1 MNILLNIKKI
11 IIINKNKMNEVFHIL
26 FYQCDNCSS
35 NEIRKRRRNTDR
47 SLTPEPLIKKKTLF
61 RLSKEGYLEG
71 NFYFALKNKQ
81 KYFKLV

>member
-1 MNILLNIKKI
+1 
-11 IIINKNKMNEVFHIL
+11 MNEVFHIL

-61 RLSKEGYLEG
+61 RLSKKGYLEG

>member
-26 FYQCDNCSS
+26 FYQCDNCSF

-47 SLTPEPLIKKKTLF
+47 S
-61 RLSKEGYLEG
+61 
-71 NFYFALKNKQ
+71 
-81 KYFKLV
+81 